1 MTKINFLIIIFNVK
15 SWGVDKR
22 TACALLNL
30 EQYCCQFKIPFYC
43 SNIYT
48 VDTGIKGTTICPMRT
63 YSNET
68 ADPLQ
73 VMVDQCNEEND
84 FADAR

>member
-1 MTKINFLIIIFNVK
+1 MDTNRGVGSKAGELIK
-15 SWGVDKR
+15 GQPLLCTR
-22 TACALLNL
+22 PLLNQ

-48 VDTGIKGTTICPMRT
+48 VDTGIKGTTIFPTRT

-84 FADAR
+84 FGDAR